1 MSKVTY
7 IIKASENVL
16 NEKTAAI
23 LIKVA
28 KGNFITSAELRE
40 ELVETMNASSVNSNI
55 GVLIKKGLIEKSGD
69 VSQFIVVID
78 ENGKLNDKFTKA
90 SDLIKHF
97 VEVRKTF
104 VEKRIE
110 HKLNEVKEQLTL
122 AVAKAQFIK
131 DVVDGKIVI
140 QGKTRKALVSELEKV
155 DLFKAHV
162 EKLVSM
168 NIYHITS
175 DEAKKLIEAAKDL
188 KKEYKYWQETT
199 PEAEFIKDLEELC
212 E

>member
-1 MSKVTY
+1 M
-7 IIKASENVL
+7 
-16 NEKTAAI
+16 
-23 LIKVA
+23 
-28 KGNFITSAELRE
+28 
-40 ELVETMNASSVNSNI
+40 
-55 GVLIKKGLIEKSGD
+55 
-69 VSQFIVVID
+69 
-78 ENGKLNDKFTKA
+78 
-90 SDLIKHF
+90 
-97 VEVRKTF
+97 RKTF

-110 HKLNEVKEQLTL
+110 HNLNEVKEQLTL

-140 QGKTRKALVSELEKV
+140 QGKTRKALVSELENV
-155 DLFKAHV
+155 DLFKQHV

-175 DEAKKLIEAAKDL
+175 DEAKKLIEAAKSL